1 MSEKTFRIATT
12 LEVQHYRE
20 LLQPI
25 NDFLAESGASRDD
38 MPVELIEI
46 TQGVF
51 AELARFGYVPT
62 PEALLVGVEAEES
75 ALDTPALDNAQA
87 AAVRADV
94 GRVFEQMRRP
104 GR

>member
-1 MSEKTFRIATT
+1 MSEKTFRVATT

-25 NDFLAESGASRDD
+25 NDFLAETGASRDD
-38 MPVELIEI
+38 MPVELIQI

-62 PEALLVGVEAEES
+62 AEVLLVGMEAEEM
-75 ALDTPALDNAQA
+75 ALDDPGLDNAQA
-87 AAVRADV
+87 AAVLRDV
-94 GRVFEQMRRP
+94 QRVFARMRRP
-104 GR
+104 WS